1 MSAATLKTSQE
12 WASQSQYDIDTALS
26 LLKSKRRIY
35 CVFMC
40 HLALEK
46 MLKAVFAKKKS
57 AYPPHTHDL
66 LFLAEQ
72 GEITFADEAQGYFV
86 EELNGLNIPT
96 RYPDQLQKMLKR
108 FTPKKTDEIYRS
120 TKKVLSWLKK
130 NYLN

>member
-1 MSAATLKTSQE
+1 MSKPTLKTAQE
-12 WASQSQYDIDTALS
+12 WAGQAQYDIETALS

-46 MLKAVFAKKKS
+46 MLKAVFAKKKGD
-57 AYPPHTHDL
+57 YPPHTHDL
-66 LFLAEQ
+66 LFLVKQCPVEF
-72 GEITFADEAQGYFV
+72 TDETLGYFV
-86 EELNGLNIPT
+86 EELNGLSIPT
-96 RYPDQLQKMLKR
+96 RYPDQLQAMLRR
-108 FTPKKTDEIYRS
+108 FTPKKTEEIYRS